1 MLSVLRCS
9 RMSVLWQYSC
19 FSSAHFFLVLGSCKI
34 LQGCRSQRMVISY
47 ICMSSLYLQI
57 YVYLYFAVF
66 FMKVD
71 FYNIL
76 NTSIS
81 IICIAGSKYVNSVVV
96 LVCQERDSN
105 LIRIYVNLP
114 LSQNKLIMWVPGTH
128 SSLSFS
134 FIKVRWR
141 CSYSG
146 STLSFYLLIDFGLE
160 LNFNGNSLL

>member
-1 MLSVLRCS
+1 
-9 RMSVLWQYSC
+9 
-19 FSSAHFFLVLGSCKI
+19 
-34 LQGCRSQRMVISY
+34 MVISY

-96 LVCQERDSN
+96 LVFQERDSN

-114 LSQNKLIMWVPGTH
+114 LSQNKLIVWVPGTH

-134 FIKVRWR
+134 FIKV
-141 CSYSG
+141 
-146 STLSFYLLIDFGLE
+146 L
-160 LNFNGNSLL
+160 